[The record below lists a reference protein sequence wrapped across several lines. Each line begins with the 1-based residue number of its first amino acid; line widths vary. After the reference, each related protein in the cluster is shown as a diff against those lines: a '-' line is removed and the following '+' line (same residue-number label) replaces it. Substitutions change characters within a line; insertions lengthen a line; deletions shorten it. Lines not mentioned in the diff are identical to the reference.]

1 MNHFFVCAILNEE
14 YSDEYFFL
22 AGLAF
27 EFRKLEKILVEKIH
41 AFEFRKLAYN

>member
-22 AGLAF
+22 TGLAF
-27 EFRKLEKILVEKIH
+27 EFRKLEKIH